1 MPPPCPTEDIGWTR
15 RGIVSRASLR
25 DIHEVHGRL
34 RAADKRELEDITGR
48 AALVSLQLS
57 LLCGE
62 PCLALSSTTG
72 ERLAI
77 LSAIRTGASSAALAL
92 SGTARIEDHSSA
104 FLRGSREVL
113 DRLHDS
119 YDLLFNVCDSR
130 NETHLRWLGWL
141 GFREIRT
148 IPSYGHAGIP
158 VVEFAKLRSS

>member
-1 MPPPCPTEDIGWTR
+1 MQLPSRSEDLGWTR
-15 RGIVSRASLR
+15 HGIVSRASLR
-25 DIHEVHGRL
+25 DIHEVRDSL
-34 RAADKRELEDITGR
+34 RDEDRRELEDITGR
-48 AALVSLQLS
+48 PALVSFQLG

-62 PCLALSSTTG
+62 PCLALSSAEG

-92 SGTARIEDHSSA
+92 SGTARIEDHSAA

-113 DRLHDS
+113 ERLHDS
-119 YDLLFNVCDSR
+119 YDLLFNVCDIR
-130 NETHLRWLGWL
+130 NKTHLRWLGWL

-158 VVEFAKLRSS
+158 VVEFAKLRRT